1 MPDHSVTDL
10 SIAVENIHLFERLLR
25 LPAGIVLDFLE
36 KANEWEMCHDL
47 AARLDATGQ
56 MIRTPLATTAALAD
70 RGDRLAA
77 ECAEYLFRSNATLFA
92 LLAQLERGEDG
103 PLRVVWRGR
112 EKLPQDGRPAVVF
125 APHFGFLYAVP
136 LALAVL
142 GQGSSALGNEVA
154 QDVLCRIVPAIAPK
168 LWQLIDYILV
178 SSPTSAMAGVEALKS
193 GRHLA
198 IFPEINLGATGNVRA
213 ATMRF
218 LGREIWVP
226 TAAARFARIAG
237 ADIVAMLVAPE
248 GPREIAIEVHDPVA
262 APASRAEDV
271 EVSLN
276 LFAWLE
282 RVVLDRPQL
291 WLGWPM
297 LDGAMS
303 VASAQAR

>member
-112 EKLPQDGRPAVVF
+112 EKLPQ
-125 APHFGFLYAVP
+125 
-136 LALAVL
+136 
-142 GQGSSALGNEVA
+142 
-154 QDVLCRIVPAIAPK
+154 
-168 LWQLIDYILV
+168 
-178 SSPTSAMAGVEALKS
+178 
-193 GRHLA
+193 
-198 IFPEINLGATGNVRA
+198 
-213 ATMRF
+213 
-218 LGREIWVP
+218 
-226 TAAARFARIAG
+226 
-237 ADIVAMLVAPE
+237 
-248 GPREIAIEVHDPVA
+248 
-262 APASRAEDV
+262 
-271 EVSLN
+271 
-276 LFAWLE
+276 
-282 RVVLDRPQL
+282 
-291 WLGWPM
+291 
-297 LDGAMS
+297 
-303 VASAQAR
+303 